1 MLNRKHHF
9 AAILKAVISYSTGN
23 QHNESFF
30 YFYVLFIRK
39 AGGGLE
45 ACTVWL
51 AKRAGRRQFLANCIQ
66 YLLPIANFQTGRIT
80 SMVNSVMT

>member
-30 YFYVLFIRK
+30 TFMYCLLGKLAAAWRHVLYGWQRELGEGSF
-39 AGGGLE
+39 
-45 ACTVWL
+45 
-51 AKRAGRRQFLANCIQ
+51 
-66 YLLPIANFQTGRIT
+66 
-80 SMVNSVMT
+80 